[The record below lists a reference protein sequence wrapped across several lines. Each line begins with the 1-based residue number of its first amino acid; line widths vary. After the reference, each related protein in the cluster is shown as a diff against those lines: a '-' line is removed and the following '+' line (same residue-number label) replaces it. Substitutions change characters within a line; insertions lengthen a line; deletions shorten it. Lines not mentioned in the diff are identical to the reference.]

1 VTTAFDR
8 LKAKLEDDSVK
19 LRLKANYMDAKELT
33 ATATPVAE
41 FNLQKNDVFGKRG
54 GKQIKDNAK
63 EALKKFTTAYNNLG
77 RQLVLSDMT
86 LIKGIISDYNH
97 NFNDYHDDKKGNRD
111 RRIALQMLNQIH
123 REILDCYY
131 ETSAVYLKLEA
142 AINES
147 VYITERLEGLKIDTS
162 WYPPTTEDP
171 TNLLKTKTRR
181 ADPLKELYRQAKQL
195 AKVTETAK
203 ATEFEDLYES
213 VKDMGK
219 RLTAMEKDVQ
229 KPKEFL
235 ENYWKCWADI
245 GKAIEDYARALEL
258 AELFMV
264 KLNIVDRLGYGLGQ
278 TPLLDGKKN
287 LGKLLDTV
295 YAKLNNDRTALE
307 YGNRTP
313 FQQRS
318 FDAAK
323 GKASGEL
330 AEQKESA
337 SYYTEVVK
345 NMSEPVNFPQEWKTD
360 YPDVY

>member
-1 VTTAFDR
+1 MTTAFDR
-8 LKAKLEDDSVK
+8 LKAKLADDSVK
-19 LRLKANYMDAKELT
+19 LRLKANYMDAEELT

-41 FNLQKNDVFGKRG
+41 FNLQKNDMFGKRG
-54 GKQIKDNAK
+54 GKKIKANAK

-97 NFNDYHDDKKGNRD
+97 NFKDYHTKKKGNRD

-131 ETSAVYLKLEA
+131 ETSAAYLKLEA
-142 AINES
+142 AINEA
-147 VYITERLEGLKIDTS
+147 VYITERLEGLKIEE
-162 WYPPTTEDP
+162 PEA
-171 TNLLKTKTRR
+171 LAMRQ
-181 ADPLKELYRQAKQL
+181 ADPLKELYRQTKQL

-203 ATEFEDLYES
+203 TTEFEDLYES

-229 KPKEFL
+229 KPKDFL
-235 ENYWKCWADI
+235 ENYWGCWADI

-258 AELFMV
+258 GELFIV
-264 KLNIVDRLGYGLGQ
+264 KLNIVDRFGYGLGQ
-278 TPLLDGKKN
+278 DPLSDGKEKLAN
-287 LGKLLDTV
+287 LLDTV
-295 YAKLNNDRTALE
+295 YAKLDNDRTALE
-307 YGNRTP
+307 YDSRTP

-337 SYYTEVVK
+337 SYYTGVVK
-345 NMSEPVNFPQEWKTD
+345 NMSEPVNFPEKWKTD

>member
-1 VTTAFDR
+1 
-8 LKAKLEDDSVK
+8 
-19 LRLKANYMDAKELT
+19 MDAEELT

-41 FNLQKNDVFGKRG
+41 FNLQKDDVFGKRG
-54 GKQIKDNAK
+54 GKLIKANAK

-77 RQLVLSDMT
+77 RQLVISDMT

-97 NFNDYHDDKKGNRD
+97 NFKDYHTKKKGNRD

-131 ETSAVYLKLEA
+131 ETSAAYLKLEA
-142 AINES
+142 AITEA
-147 VYITERLEGLKIDTS
+147 VYITERLEGLKIDVTS
-162 WYPPTTEDP
+162 WYIPTTDP
-171 TNLLKTKTRR
+171 TILEKRQ

-195 AKVTETAK
+195 DQTKTS
-203 ATEFEDLYES
+203 EFEDLYES
-213 VKDMGK
+213 VKDMGE

-229 KPKEFL
+229 KPKDFL

-258 AELFMV
+258 GELFIV
-264 KLNIVDRLGYGLGQ
+264 KLNIVDRSGYGLGLD
-278 TPLLDGKKN
+278 PLSDGKEKLAN
-287 LGKLLDTV
+287 LLDTV
-295 YAKLNNDRTALE
+295 YAKLDNDRTALE
-307 YGNRTP
+307 YDSRTP
-313 FQQRS
+313 LQQRS

-337 SYYTEVVK
+337 SYYTGVV
-345 NMSEPVNFPQEWKTD
+345 NYMSAPVNFPENWKTD